1 MIYLKQAVIVEGK
14 YDKITLENIIDA
26 TIIPVNGFQIFKDKE
41 KRELLR
47 TLARRDGIIIMT
59 DSDHAGMMIRTHLKN
74 ICADGKITHVY
85 VPQLKGKEKRKAVA
99 GKEGLL
105 GVEGLSPKVIL
116 DSLERCGV
124 FAQERPKTR
133 KITKTDLFTAGLSG
147 GANSSSLRA
156 DLALFLNLP
165 QNFSANAFLDIIN
178 TVFTAEEFEERLKE
192 WQKSRDKN

>member
-124 FAQERPKTR
+124 FAQERPKTC